1 MYYWQRLSDLH
12 ENYLYLS
19 IISSLIEPRFVVTII
34 WAIRKKSSES
44 DYWWY
49 NEAAA
54 LVIVPRDPWLGWAQQ
69 HTHYSPHTSGL
80 SLEQWPGHHLAGKY
94 RQQTNAV
101 CLYSFIWG
109 WLTLLW
115 HSFSWGHTES
125 PVYTI
130 AARRTLLSAP
140 VTIRGPGPQPHAA
153 ITQPAHN
160 SYTRPL
166 IGQITAL
173 LISHWSSYW
182 CISDKR
188 DACFYVK

>member
-1 MYYWQRLSDLH
+1 MRLML
-12 ENYLYLS
+12 LL
-19 IISSLIEPRFVVTII
+19 LFLVT
-34 WAIRKKSSES
+34 
-44 DYWWY
+44 
-49 NEAAA
+49 
-54 LVIVPRDPWLGWAQQ
+54 PGWAGRSN
-69 HTHYSPHTSGL
+69 TLITALTPLGSLL

-94 RQQTNAV
+94 RQQTNTV
-101 CLYSFIWG
+101 RLYSFIWG

-140 VTIRGPGPQPHAA
+140 VTIRGPGPQPPHAA
-153 ITQPAHN
+153 ITQPAHI